1 MKNPNPI
8 IPPGMNL
15 DKSRRGRSNM
25 RIAVVV
31 IVLVHVAL
39 FGGIL
44 FNACSQKGDGAVENN
59 APEENNMVQAAPP
72 DIPSPGEE
80 AVGIDPLPPVSAS
93 ANGQTSDP
101 FSGTGIDSLP
111 APGGDSGSSPST
123 ASGTGAD
130 ATSPALPPA
139 VDTDRAS
146 GLASASSLAADVEH
160 TILSGEHF
168 TSIAK
173 KYGVSV
179 RAIQNANP
187 TLDSRHLQIGRKVKI
202 PAPTAA
208 PITGS
213 SVSILG
219 ANEYVIKRG
228 DSLSII
234 AQRHK
239 TSVKALREANN
250 LKTDLILA
258 GEKLKL
264 PPGSKF
270 SEPALSA
277 DDGGFATP
285 PPGTE

>member
-1 MKNPNPI
+1 M
-8 IPPGMNL
+8 
-15 DKSRRGRSNM
+15 
-25 RIAVVV
+25 
-31 IVLVHVAL
+31 
-39 FGGIL
+39 
-44 FNACSQKGDGAVENN
+44 
-59 APEENNMVQAAPP
+59 
-72 DIPSPGEE
+72 
-80 AVGIDPLPPVSAS
+80 
-93 ANGQTSDP
+93 
-101 FSGTGIDSLP
+101 
-111 APGGDSGSSPST
+111 
-123 ASGTGAD
+123 
-130 ATSPALPPA
+130 
-139 VDTDRAS
+139 
-146 GLASASSLAADVEH
+146 
-160 TILSGEHF
+160 
-168 TSIAK
+168 
-173 KYGVSV
+173 SV

-228 DSLSII
+228 DSLSTI
-234 AQRHK
+234 AQRYK

-270 SEPALSA
+270 SQPAFSTDA
-277 DDGGFATP
+277 GGFTTP